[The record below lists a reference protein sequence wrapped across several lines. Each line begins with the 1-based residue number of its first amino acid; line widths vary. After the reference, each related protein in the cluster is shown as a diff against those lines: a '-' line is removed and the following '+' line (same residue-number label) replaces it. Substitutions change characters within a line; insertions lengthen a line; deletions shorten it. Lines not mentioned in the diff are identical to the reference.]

1 MIILTNKWVS
11 ETGTSKTNNQG
22 RVIRGYKHKRL
33 VSTNVDGNTYQV
45 GTALGYILGQPF
57 SSDPYALLANIEIDR
72 KPTSLGHYWWDVSL
86 DYSTDATPTFSN
98 SIDPTQQRV
107 KRYWATTEQVLYI
120 VRDRNGNLIVNGA
133 NQPFDGGI
141 PVTME
146 LPTLTYELNIGT
158 FSGALATQWSNS
170 LNSSSYSG
178 ADPKTLRMKVTA
190 EETFE
195 GTFTFWKTKV
205 EMSYFPLTWV
215 PRPINAGLYQLI
227 AGQLARCR
235 DRDRQDAT
243 SPMPLYPS
251 GAQIPVASLPGAAN
265 VIDVDWFELLEY
277 GTLAS
282 YGILPT

>member
-1 MIILTNKWVS
+1 MNILENKWAAES
-11 ETGTSKTNNQG
+11 ASAKSNNQG
-22 RVIRGYKHKRL
+22 RIIRTYSHKRL
-33 VSTNVDGNTYQV
+33 VRTNVDGNTKQV
-45 GTALGYILGQPF
+45 GDALGYALGQPF
-57 SSDPYALLANIEIDR
+57 SNDSYALLGSIGIDR
-72 KPTSLGHYWWDVSL
+72 KPTGNGHYWWDVSL
-86 DYSTDATPTFSN
+86 EYSTDATPAFEN
-98 SIDPTQQRV
+98 SVDPTKQRV
-107 KRYWATTEQVLYI
+107 KRYWGTTEQTLYI

-141 PVTME
+141 PVTMD

-158 FSGALATQWSNS
+158 FSGALATAWSNS

-178 ADPKTLRMKVTA
+178 ADAKTLRMKVTA

-227 AGQLARCR
+227 SGQLARCR

-243 SPMPLYPS
+243 SPMPLYADGS
-251 GAQIPVASLPGAAN
+251 QIPVAALPGDSN
-265 VIDVDWFELLEY
+265 VIDVDWFDLLDY
-277 GTLAS
+277 ATLSS